1 MGDLSRNFS
10 RSEFACRDGCGRDYP
25 VPVLVAVL
33 QAMRDAKGR
42 PLRVVSGI
50 RCEQHN
56 ARVGGSRRS
65 QHIHGRA
72 ADVPAGYAS
81 IAEWRVAGAVGIGVR
96 RGKVVHV
103 DVRQGQE
110 PFVFADG

>member
-10 RSEFACRDGCGRDYP
+10 RAEFACRDGCGRDYP

-50 RCEQHN
+50 RCADHN
-56 ARVGGSRRS
+56 ERVGGSRRS
-65 QHIHGRA
+65 QHIAGRA

-81 IAEWRVAGAVGIGVR
+81 VAEWKAAGAIGIGVR

-103 DVRQGQE
+103 DVRPDRQ
-110 PFVFADG
+110 PFTFAD